1 MEYVEILRSRKILIR
16 WSVIIAVGLALGA
29 IGVAGHNVRL
39 SGHIPVVPMTALI
52 SLVAF
57 GAFILASVV
66 SPGLNNE
73 AATIAI
79 TWTRPMPRTTTAW
92 RFVAVDLLTILA
104 GGIIL
109 ALAATAQLAIT
120 GLLPYVRLDSQTT
133 ATLIEAFG
141 CTLMWY
147 ALCLV
152 AASRIPD
159 RAGMIAGLSWG
170 AFIVLI
176 IMIALPLPP
185 VLHALVILVNY
196 LNPLAY
202 FSHDNTV
209 KVLGGYPMLTA
220 FIPWLIAIAALV
232 TAIRLWSTREA

>member
-1 MEYVEILRSRKILIR
+1 MEYVETLRSRKILIR

-29 IGVAGHNVRL
+29 IGVAGHHVRL
-39 SGHIPVVPMTALI
+39 NGHIPVVPMTVLI

-79 TWTRPMPRTTTAW
+79 TWTRPMPRTTIAW
-92 RFVAVDLLTILA
+92 RFVAVDLLTILV

-109 ALAATAQLAIT
+109 ALAVTAQIAIT
-120 GLLPYVRLDSQTT
+120 GLLPYVQFDAQAS
-133 ATLIEAFG
+133 ATLVEAFG

-152 AASRIPD
+152 AASRVPD
-159 RAGMIAGLSWG
+159 RAGLIAGLSWG

-176 IMIALPLPP
+176 ILIALPLPP
-185 VLHALVILVNY
+185 ALHALTIALNY

-202 FSHDNTV
+202 FGHNNTAE
-209 KVLGGYPMLTA
+209 VLSGYPMLTA
-220 FIPWLIAIAALV
+220 FVPWLIAIAALV
-232 TAIRLWSTREA
+232 TAVRLWSTREA